1 MTIDDE
7 DYKSLIEERYSLIK
21 ERMPGIIE
29 ETEKDSFFNRGALF
43 LEKIFPLTE
52 KASYGKL
59 SNDEAMRISRDL
71 YSILDEENY
80 GRTFLN
86 PDYACALYGERGNLY
101 SMLAADLFGLIPG
114 SFGGDIENVVLF
126 SELFI
131 SIYDIVNNENTDK
144 ALKDEICTFYRDNT
158 EIFMEKDLKAR
169 FTGDRNC
176 LDILYKADL
185 RDESYLY
192 RYGLPIGKNEKEIR
206 SFLETLSQNEIDSM
220 AKACV
225 DGYIRGFKITG
236 RDISK
241 KSTVLLYYPIGFE
254 RIIRRS
260 AELFKEAGLFAYT
273 SRIPS
278 FSFDKRGKD
287 IMAFSTSWNR
297 QFIFDHQDDF
307 SLYYTKAYAE
317 RNKEVYRKAFSD
329 LAKEAAKFSGPAVTS
344 IFGKENFDPD
354 DSGKRIKSDEKTN
367 ALHTSYRAILNSI
380 YNEYVKEEETSFTI
394 ISYPLPSIGSDFKAI
409 FKETAELN
417 SMDSDTYSRIQQ
429 YLIDALDKADYV
441 RVKGKNGNKTDLKI
455 MLHPIKD
462 PDRETKF
469 ENCTADVNIP
479 LGEVFTSP
487 VLKGTEGILH
497 VKHVYLSGFFFKDL
511 EIKFEDGMV
520 KNISC
525 RNFSDKESE
534 KRYLN
539 DHIMF
544 HHKTLPLG
552 EFAIG
557 TNTKAYVMARHYG
570 IEDKMDILI
579 AEKTGPHFAVGDTC
593 YSHAEDVKVYNPD
606 GKEIIA
612 RENEISAK
620 REEEPLESYFQCHTD
635 ITIPYDELES
645 IRAYG
650 KDGEETNIIIDGR
663 FVLPGTLI
671 LNKPLEEEEK
681 NE

>member
-7 DYKSLIEERYSLIK
+7 DYKSLIEERYSLLKDRI
-21 ERMPGIIE
+21 PGIVE
-29 ETEKDSFFNRGALF
+29 ESEKDSFFNRGALF
-43 LEKIFPLTE
+43 LEKIFSLTD
-52 KASYGKL
+52 KASSGSL
-59 SNDEAMRISRDL
+59 DNEEAEKISRDL
-71 YSILDEENY
+71 YSLTDVKNY
-80 GRTFLN
+80 GQTFLS
-86 PDYACALYGERGNLY
+86 PDYACSVYGERGNIY

-114 SFGGDIENVVLF
+114 SFGGDIENTVLF

-131 SIYDIVNNENTDK
+131 FLYDIVRNENTDK
-144 ALKDEICTFYRDNT
+144 ALKDEICSFYRDNT
-158 EIFMEKDLKAR
+158 EIFREKDLKAL

-176 LDILYKADL
+176 TDILYEADL
-185 RDESYLY
+185 KDERYLY
-192 RYGLPIGKNEKEIR
+192 RYGLPVGKNEKEIR
-206 SFLETLSQNEIDSM
+206 AFLSTLGEDEIDSM
-220 AKACV
+220 ARSCV
-225 DGYIRGFKITG
+225 DGYLRGFKITG

-254 RIIRRS
+254 RIIRRC
-260 AELFKEAGLFAYT
+260 AELFQEAGLWAYT
-273 SRIPS
+273 SRVPS
-278 FSFDKRGKD
+278 FSFDKRGRD
-287 IMAFSTSWNR
+287 TMAFSTSQNR

-307 SLYYTKAYAE
+307 SLYYTKAFAE
-317 RNKEVYRKAFSD
+317 RDKEVYKKAFSD
-329 LAKEAAKFSGPAVTS
+329 LRLYAAKFSGPAVTEV
-344 IFGKENFDPD
+344 FGKENFEPD
-354 DSGKRIKSDEKTN
+354 DQGKRIRSDEKTN
-367 ALHTSYRAILNSI
+367 SLHTSYRAILNSI

-394 ISYPLPSIGSDFKAI
+394 ISYPLPSIGKDFRAI
-409 FKETAELN
+409 FNETAEIN
-417 SMDSDTYSRIQQ
+417 SMDSDTYSVIQQ
-429 YLIDALDKADYV
+429 YLVDALDKADYV
-441 RVKGKNGNKTDLKI
+441 RVRGRNGNKTDIRI
-455 MLHPIKD
+455 MLHPLKD
-462 PDRETKF
+462 PKTETKF

-497 VKHVYLSGFFFKDL
+497 VKRVYLSGFFFRDL
-511 EIKFEDGMV
+511 ELKFEDGMV
-520 KNISC
+520 KKISC
-525 RNFSDKESE
+525 GNFSDKEAE
-534 KRYLN
+534 KRYLD

-612 RENEISAK
+612 RENEISAR

-650 KDGEETNIIIDGR
+650 ADGEEIKIIENGR
-663 FVLPGTLI
+663 FVLPGTLV